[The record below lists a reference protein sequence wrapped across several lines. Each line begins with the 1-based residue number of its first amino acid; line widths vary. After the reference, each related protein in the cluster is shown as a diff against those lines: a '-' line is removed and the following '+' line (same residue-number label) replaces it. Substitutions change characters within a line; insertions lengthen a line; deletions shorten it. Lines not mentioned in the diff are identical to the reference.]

1 MEFGLR
7 DLTSAPLRRL
17 QINKGCIREGDLHES
32 VFDIACRD
40 VSQPDPLNH
49 RFADDGA
56 TDDLNIL
63 LFDSEKSACELA
75 TA

>member
-1 MEFGLR
+1 MHICHSTFFIGTHGTFKLKEDVFDRASG
-7 DLTSAPLRRL
+7 
-17 QINKGCIREGDLHES
+17 ES

-63 LFDSEKSACELA
+63 LFDSEKVHAS
-75 TA
+75 